1 MTPDI
6 HTLAGA
12 YVLDAIE
19 PDERAAFETHLAQCA
34 SCRQEVTAL
43 RRTAAS
49 LGETVATAPPPEL
62 RTRVRALAERTPQ
75 LPPSVRDLPRARH
88 RARRTTRWLAAAAA
102 VVALGAGGIAVQQAL
117 EDDRPPPVTA
127 AEVFGSSDARTETIE
142 VRGGQA
148 RIGMSRELGRVAVD
162 TSDMPPPP
170 SGRAYQ
176 LWVIDDTGPHSAG
189 VVDQPS
195 LTLPIPD
202 RDAQVA
208 MTIEPASGSA
218 QPTTEPL
225 FTVQPSDF

>member
-19 PDERAAFETHLAQCA
+19 PDERVAFETHLAQCD
-34 SCRQEVTAL
+34 SCRQEVAAL

-49 LGETVATAPPPEL
+49 LGETLATPPPPEL
-62 RTRVRALAERTPQ
+62 RPRVLALAERTSQ
-75 LPPSVRDLPRARH
+75 QPPSVRELSRARRRH
-88 RARRTTRWLAAAAA
+88 RRTTRWLAAAAA
-102 VVALGAGGIAVQQAL
+102 VAAFGAGGVAVHEAL

-127 AEVFGSSDARTETIE
+127 AEVFGSPDARTETVE
-142 VRGGQA
+142 VPGGQA
-148 RIGMSRELGRVAVD
+148 RIGISRDLGRVAID
-162 TSDMPPPP
+162 TSDMPPLP
-170 SGRAYQ
+170 SGRAYH

-189 VVDQPS
+189 VVDRPS
-195 LTLPIPD
+195 FTLAIPD

-208 MTIEPASGSA
+208 MTIEPASGST

-225 FTVQPSDF
+225 FTVQPSDL